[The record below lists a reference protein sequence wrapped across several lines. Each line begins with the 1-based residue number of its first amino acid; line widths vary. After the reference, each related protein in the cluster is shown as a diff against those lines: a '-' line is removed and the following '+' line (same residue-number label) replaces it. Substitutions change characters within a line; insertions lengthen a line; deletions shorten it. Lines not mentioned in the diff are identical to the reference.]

1 MKKIISLLLVAVLC
15 LGTMTAC
22 SSDFEWDNEFGLTYD
37 VSSLNYTL
45 YNPDA
50 LYDENGL
57 LKDIV
62 GKDYVTLPADYMSI
76 QIPAAEL
83 EPTDEELKEYQDNL
97 LKNYGVPTQIT
108 EGEIKD
114 GDKVNID
121 YIGYVDGAAFS
132 GGNTMGMGA
141 DVTAG
146 SSEYVDDFLDQ
157 IIGHKPG
164 DTFDIE
170 VTFPDDYGDA
180 VDTDGNPVVLS
191 GADAVFT
198 TTINYI
204 HGETVYPE
212 LTDEW
217 VKENFSEYGFETVDD
232 VNADIK
238 AYLAEKGVYD
248 YVTTYARE
256 NSVYADV
263 NSLPRVLLDDAA
275 SMMLFTQFSYANS
288 VGATLENWLELQGF
302 DSVEDYLNQNAATL
316 MDEVHTV
323 LLIQTLC
330 EELGVTTN
338 AEAAATILGDSYQTY
353 VDNYGPNYTNAYLN
367 SSTCFS
373 QIVSSATV
381 VE

>member
-1 MKKIISLLLVAVLC
+1 MVYNRSVTMLFPRATAGTKKDRRKKSMKKIISLLLVAVLC

-37 VSSLNYTL
+37 VSSLNYQL

-97 LKNYGVPTQIT
+97 LKNYGVPVKVT
-108 EGEIKD
+108 EGVIKD

-132 GGNTMGMGA
+132 GGNTMGLGA

-157 IIGHKPG
+157 IIGRKPG
-164 DTFDIE
+164 ETFDIE

-180 VDTDGNPVVLS
+180 VDTDGNPLVLS

-204 HGETVYPE
+204 HGETV
-212 LTDEW
+212 
-217 VKENFSEYGFETVDD
+217 
-232 VNADIK
+232 
-238 AYLAEKGVYD
+238 
-248 YVTTYARE
+248 
-256 NSVYADV
+256 
-263 NSLPRVLLDDAA
+263 
-275 SMMLFTQFSYANS
+275 
-288 VGATLENWLELQGF
+288 
-302 DSVEDYLNQNAATL
+302 
-316 MDEVHTV
+316 
-323 LLIQTLC
+323 
-330 EELGVTTN
+330 
-338 AEAAATILGDSYQTY
+338 
-353 VDNYGPNYTNAYLN
+353 
-367 SSTCFS
+367 
-373 QIVSSATV
+373 
-381 VE
+381 